1 MDFNNYKFRCSGLSN
16 LMVNPRNKKDKL
28 SVTTKTYLKEVYI
41 SEVFGR
47 LKDVST
53 KFMEKGIWRE
63 EESLD
68 LVSTVRNQLLVKNK
82 ETLENDFIKGTPDI
96 VLDDCVLDI
105 KTAWDIFTFGSVD
118 GVIPAYYWQLQ
129 GYMALTGKERASLI
143 YTLVDTPLHLIS
155 REISRQSFERG
166 FYDGTPEYIFL
177 EEEIER
183 NLTYSDI
190 DPKLRIKEFEVLRDD
205 AALGSLYNRIA
216 ECRHYLNTLK
226 L

>member
-1 MDFNNYKFRCSGLSN
+1 MDFSEYKFRCSGLSN
-16 LMVNPRNKKDKL
+16 LMVSPRNKKDAL

-68 LVSTVRNQLLVKNK
+68 LVSTVRNQLLIKNK

-96 VLDDCVLDI
+96 ILDDCVLDI
-105 KTAWDIFTFGSVD
+105 KTAWDIFTFGNVSSIVPD
-118 GVIPAYYWQLQ
+118 YYWQLT
-129 GYMALTGKERASLI
+129 GYMALTGKKKAMLA
-143 YTLVDTPLHLIS
+143 YALVDTPLHLIS

-166 FYDGTPEYIFL
+166 FYDGTPEYMFL
-177 EEEIER
+177 EDEIEK

-190 DPKLRIKEFEVLRDD
+190 DPKLRVKVFEMSLDD
-205 AALGSLYNRIA
+205 SALELLYNRIA
-216 ECRHYLNTLK
+216 DCREYLNSLS